1 MQPGNR
7 LELDGRLTRLALADA
22 AASAEPALDLAQSD
36 PKLLLLVAEC
46 QQLLTRTPLPARE
59 VLECVRSLLSQPRGA
74 AAPAAA
80 APAMVSA
87 TATRP
92 AGRVAVPMNA
102 KREQSI
108 ARLQES
114 HANATGMSLGSML
127 EFRTNIER
135 EKAGFEVRPPL
146 SLVEYA
152 GAYNKLKEARGG
164 DCFNAPNAAHDFRFD
179 KASRRQPVPNI
190 DDSHRLRR
198 GR

>member
-1 MQPGNR
+1 MQPVLN
-7 LELDGRLTRLALADA
+7 GRLTRLALADA
-22 AASAEPALDLAQSD
+22 ATGAEPALDLAHSD
-36 PKLLLLVAEC
+36 PKLLMLVAEC

-59 VLECVRSLLSQPRGA
+59 VLECVRSLLSQQRGVGA
-74 AAPAAA
+74 AATTAAA
-80 APAMVSA
+80 AASA
-87 TATRP
+87 PTARP

-102 KREQSI
+102 KRDESI

-127 EFRTNIER
+127 EFRANIER

-164 DCFNAPNAAHDFRFD
+164 DCFNAPDAAHDFRFD
-179 KASRRQPVPNI
+179 RASRRQPVPNI
-190 DDSHRLRR
+190 DHSHRLGR